1 MSMPDEEAVFEPIA
15 DRLETALERY
25 PRFLLPVVVMV
36 IGLVLFFI
44 LWFGALSDIL
54 NNHPGFDPFE
64 LLDYPLAID
73 YWTLSVVFMG
83 GIILVMLVSYL
94 ICLIPLTLLILAA
107 SKGMMAFGLSQDRMQ
122 IGTNF
127 GDIQV
132 VLRSIHPGVF
142 GIGVGVT
149 ALPQLFPLTTLAPE
163 SWPLSFTIIMVLY
176 YGAIGMILGMALFP
190 STWFTDD
197 TGVVIQGLLTTSLR
211 VPPRVD
217 GIGNWLRTFF
227 AGLTLFLYPL
237 VMIQRFILAP
247 FLNGTLLFG
256 DFLIAFFII
265 VLGMPL
271 ALMGLGI
278 PFVILTEK
286 LNPIIVPRIQSL
298 ARRMGAREIQF
309 QDPKV
314 IEIRDE
320 NA

>member
-1 MSMPDEEAVFEPIA
+1 MTHEESVSEPIA
-15 DRLETALERY
+15 DKLETALKRY

-36 IGLVLFFI
+36 IGLVLLFI
-44 LWFGALSDIL
+44 IWFASLADIL

-64 LLDYPLAID
+64 LLEYPLGID
-73 YWTLSVVFMG
+73 YWTISVVFIG
-83 GIILVMLVSYL
+83 AIILLMLASYL
-94 ICLIPLTLLILAA
+94 ICLVPLTLLILAA
-107 SKGMMAFGLSQDRMQ
+107 SKGMMAFGLSQDRTQ
-122 IGTNF
+122 IGTKF

-132 VLRSIHPGVF
+132 VLRSMLPGVF

-176 YGAIGMILGMALFP
+176 YGSMGMVLGMALFP

-197 TGVVIQGLLTTSLR
+197 SGLVIQGLLTTLLR
-211 VPPRVD
+211 IPPRVD

-227 AGLTLFLYPL
+227 AGLALFLYPL
-237 VMIQRFILAP
+237 VMIQRFIWTP
-247 FLNGTLLFG
+247 FLTGVLSFM
-256 DFLIAFFII
+256 DFLIVFFII

-271 ALMGLGI
+271 AMMSLGI

-286 LNPIIVPRIQSL
+286 LNPKIVPRILSL
-298 ARRMGAREIQF
+298 AERLGAREIQF
-309 QDPKV
+309 QDAQV
-314 IEIRDE
+314 IEIPDE

>member
-1 MSMPDEEAVFEPIA
+1 MTDKEGVSEPIA
-15 DRLETALERY
+15 DRLETALENY

-44 LWFGALSDIL
+44 FWFASLADIL

-64 LLDYPLAID
+64 LLEYPLAID
-73 YWTLSVVFMG
+73 YWTISIVFIG
-83 GIILVMLVSYL
+83 AIILVMLASYL
-94 ICLIPLTLLILAA
+94 ICLVPLTFLILAT
-107 SKGMMAFGLSQDRMQ
+107 SKGMMAFGLSQDRTQ
-122 IGTNF
+122 IGTKF

-132 VLRSIHPGVF
+132 VLRSMLPGLF

-176 YGAIGMILGMALFP
+176 YGSIGMVLGMALFP

-197 TGVVIQGLLTTSLR
+197 SGLVIQGLLTTLLR
-211 VPPRVD
+211 IPPRVD

-227 AGLTLFLYPL
+227 AGLALFLYPL
-237 VMIQRFILAP
+237 VMIQRFIWTP
-247 FLNGTLLFG
+247 FLSGALSFM
-256 DFLIAFFII
+256 DFLIVFFII
-265 VLGMPL
+265 ILGMPL
-271 ALMGLGI
+271 AMMSLGI

-286 LNPIIVPRIQSL
+286 LNPKIVPRIQSL

-309 QDPKV
+309 QNAKV
-314 IEIRDE
+314 IEVPND
-320 NA
+320 NT